1 MVRVIMTWDIQDNKE
16 KDYIEFAV
24 TELSPGLHA
33 LGLTISDVWYTLTG
47 SGPEMI
53 IFGMMENRADALG
66 LLRSRDWRR
75 LAERLNEYVENV
87 RVKVVEPK
95 GPFQL

>member
-1 MVRVIMTWDIQDNKE
+1 MVRVIMTWDIQENKE

-24 TELSPGLHA
+24 AELSPKLHA
-33 LGLTISDVWYTLTG
+33 LGMEISDVWYTLTG

-53 IFGMMENRADALG
+53 ILGMMERRADALG
-66 LLRSRDWRR
+66 LLRSSDWRQMVD
-75 LAERLNEYVENV
+75 RLNEYVENV